1 MLCQTV
7 LSRTHYG
14 PSRLVLVLAILIY
27 TDVPSF
33 PANAAPEAGRSIRR
47 SRLDLRIENGRLQ
60 GTRHNREWP
69 CSVALPQRESVRFV
83 LCTGRINL
91 RFAAERQSGH

>member
-33 PANAAPEAGRSIRR
+33 PANAAPEAGRSIR
-47 SRLDLRIENGRLQ
+47 
-60 GTRHNREWP
+60 
-69 CSVALPQRESVRFV
+69 
-83 LCTGRINL
+83 
-91 RFAAERQSGH
+91 